1 MLVEH
6 GLELQDRE
14 RLDRHIGS
22 ISLGSDKL
30 VTKFTGTDERVTVKF
45 KMLLKD
51 GYSKIQDTQV
61 CFQDKSS
68 QERPWLF
75 RNGPGNKQQKTRDPQ
90 TFIG

>member
-61 CFQDKSS
+61 CFQDKS
-68 QERPWLF
+68 R
-75 RNGPGNKQQKTRDPQ
+75 KTVVVQKRTRK
-90 TFIG
+90 

>member
-14 RLDRHIGS
+14 CLDRQLGS

-51 GYSKIQDTQV
+51 GYSKIKDTQV
-61 CFQDKSS
+61 FFQDKPS
-68 QERPWLF
+68 QVKKDRGCSETDQEI
-75 RNGPGNKQQKTRDPQ
+75 NNK
-90 TFIG
+90 